1 MAEYQMTLSFG
12 SSVIHIPVLPEKLTV
27 KSPGKN
33 SPSRAVKS
41 APKRSGKPAAAS
53 SKTHTVVKGDCLWA
67 IAQKYYG
74 DGSRYP
80 ELYQKNK
87 ATIDAKNQGTENPKY
102 TIYPGQKLIL

>member
-1 MAEYQMTLSFG
+1 MEGLQRRDRIAPFSQ
-12 SSVIHIPVLPEKLTV
+12 
-27 KSPGKN
+27 PG
-33 SPSRAVKS
+33 VKS

-53 SKTHTVVKGDCLWA
+53 SKSHTVVKGDCLWA

-87 ATIDAKNQGTENPKY
+87 ATIDDKTRVPETRSTPS
-102 TIYPGQKLIL
+102 TPGRN